1 MQEMASRRFYLRL
14 QIQYVYKYKLLGMK
28 ESKHWALQIQL
39 RSRKKQGGDE
49 FGDGQWSPT
58 GIAPAYRRQ
67 VASKNPCGATFRSY
81 PGLFVLPMSIGG
93 SPGAGRIGLKDGKLA
108 AKGLSRDQ
116 ISPRF
121 QELTGV
127 RQIQN
132 FLRPRER

>member
-28 ESKHWALQIQL
+28 ESKHWALQTQL
-39 RSRKKQGGDE
+39 RSQKNREGGVW
-49 FGDGQWSPT
+49 GW
-58 GIAPAYRRQ
+58 
-67 VASKNPCGATFRSY
+67 
-81 PGLFVLPMSIGG
+81 PMNR
-93 SPGAGRIGLKDGKLA
+93 PKDKKLA
-108 AKGLSRDQ
+108 AKGLSHDQ
-116 ISPRF
+116 IFPGF